1 MVVEAAR
8 DAEGRRVS
16 RPAGGPAPTPRWVA
30 DPAVLSALR
39 DVSHPPEGLWV
50 LGDAAALV
58 GAPHRHVA
66 IVGTREATPYGL
78 RIAADLSAA
87 CVRAGLVVV
96 SGMARGIDAAAH
108 RAAVDAGGQT
118 IAVQGTGV
126 DVPYPVS
133 HRALHAV
140 LAQRATVIS
149 EVEPGTAAFRGCFPR
164 RNRLIAALSKVVV
177 VVEADHKSGAIN
189 TATHALALNG
199 TVAAVPG
206 RVDVPQSAGTNQLL
220 FDGAQMIR
228 EPADLLALLGI
239 SQTLIHPSSYPDTRF
254 VESHGPEERVGEA
267 FADYARRVLD
277 ADLIRSGTSP
287 HSL

>member
-1 MVVEAAR
+1 M
-8 DAEGRRVS
+8 S
-16 RPAGGPAPTPRWVA
+16 RPAGGPAATPRWVA
-30 DPAVLSALR
+30 GPAVLSALR

-50 LGDAAALV
+50 LGDVAALQ

-78 RIAADLSAA
+78 RIAAELAAA
-87 CVRAGLVVV
+87 CARAGLVVV

-140 LAQRATVIS
+140 LAQRATIIS
-149 EVEPGTAAFRGCFPR
+149 EVEPGTTAFRGCFPR

-189 TATHALALNG
+189 TATHALTLNG

-206 RVDVPQSAGTNQLL
+206 RVDIAQSAGTNQLL
-220 FDGAQMIR
+220 FDGAQMVR
-228 EPADLLALLGI
+228 EPADLLSLCGV
-239 SQTLIHPSSYPDTRF
+239 SQNSYHLSGHPDTRA
-254 VESHGPEERVGEA
+254 VEYTEPEERAGEA
-267 FADYARRVLD
+267 FSDFARRVLE
-277 ADLIRSGTSP
+277 AELIRSRVPLPGR
-287 HSL
+287 